1 MKILKSNLARV
12 EKQIRGRESEREREW
27 KWNLYLT
34 HIWWLITFIL
44 CMRKMECVFSLKEEN
59 VLGGSSK
66 SVSSSFIRNR
76 SMKIYFEM
84 SDYIFKFK
92 GMSRGFLA
100 RFWWR
105 GQILSIDVEQ
115 RLFPYN
121 TDVIVYYFSAS
132 NYENLYSTFIKHTN
146 NVKK

>member
-92 GMSRGFLA
+92 GMSRGFLLGSGFRSSFLMA
-100 RFWWR
+100 GSNFIHRR
-105 GQILSIDVEQ
+105 RTTSVSIQHGRYSIL
-115 RLFPYN
+115 LFG
-121 TDVIVYYFSAS
+121 I
-132 NYENLYSTFIKHTN
+132 ELRKFIQHFH
-146 NVKK
+146 